1 MKIDLY
7 QNFLNAINIY
17 EEQTKKN
24 DTNELFKKYTS
35 NFKQNLSGQFMLIYG
50 KDIKEKL
57 YGEEFFVTRKIDGEL
72 RTILFDGEQTV
83 MYTSGNTKQTD
94 FPCLDE
100 ITKICKLNNFSNAAF
115 VGELNFV
122 ADDNKRTRVTDVIHA
137 VSNKNLHKKLRLSI
151 FDILFIDSKKCAK
164 SNDYKVTHDKILE
177 IFGKEKNFFVEPIQM
192 EIAKTTKEVELIY
205 KKWVEQENAEG
216 LVIRGDTPFMWKIK
230 PQHTIDAVALG
241 FTVGEN
247 GIRDI
252 LFGVTE
258 KDGKYRI
265 FAHGGNGLTNEQRQ
279 IYLEK
284 FNEIK
289 CNTTFYYTDS
299 RNVVFQMIE
308 PKYVFEIGVIDF
320 LTADCFQKT
329 KYNTILDYSKKK
341 GFTFSKRMPGISACS
356 LQILYLRV
364 DKNPIYEDTR
374 IEQIS
379 NIVPFIEDD
388 FFAKKIEKLPPSEI
402 VYKSVYRK
410 IQKSKIYVKKYVI
423 LKTNKEHTK
432 KFSPYILHI
441 TDYSSG
447 RKDFMKKWIFPSSS
461 KEQLL
466 EIMRNKIK
474 KEIKLGWILC

>member
-1 MKIDLY
+1 
-7 QNFLNAINIY
+7 
-17 EEQTKKN
+17 
-24 DTNELFKKYTS
+24 
-35 NFKQNLSGQFMLIYG
+35 
-50 KDIKEKL
+50 
-57 YGEEFFVTRKIDGEL
+57 
-72 RTILFDGEQTV
+72 
-83 MYTSGNTKQTD
+83 
-94 FPCLDE
+94 
-100 ITKICKLNNFSNAAF
+100 
-115 VGELNFV
+115 
-122 ADDNKRTRVTDVIHA
+122 
-137 VSNKNLHKKLRLSI
+137 
-151 FDILFIDSKKCAK
+151 
-164 SNDYKVTHDKILE
+164 
-177 IFGKEKNFFVEPIQM
+177 M
-192 EIAKTTKEVELIY
+192 EIAKTPEEVELIY

-216 LVIRGDTPFMWKIK
+216 LVIRCDTPFMWKIK

-356 LQILYLRV
+356 LQILYLRE

-388 FFAKKIEKLPPSEI
+388 FIAKKIEKLPPSEI